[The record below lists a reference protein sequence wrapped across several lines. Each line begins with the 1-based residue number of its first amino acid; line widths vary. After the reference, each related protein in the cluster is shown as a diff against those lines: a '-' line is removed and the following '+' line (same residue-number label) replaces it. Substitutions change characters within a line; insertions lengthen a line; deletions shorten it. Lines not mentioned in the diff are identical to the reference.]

1 MRVEKYFDI
10 RYELDRKRIHELI
23 AQQTQMGKPAY
34 ICAADG
40 NILAMVNSNREYCR
54 VIDGSL
60 FSICDSSWVPVFIR
74 WIYGKKF
81 NAYRGSDIFSDIVK
95 SRKYRMLFLGTN
107 VQTLNALKSN
117 LVKEDA
123 AIEHMKF
130 CELPYCNVED
140 FDYPAIARIINEDGA
155 DIIWVALGAPKQEI
169 FMHHLQP
176 HLNKGVAIAV
186 GAVFNFF
193 SKLPGLPKSAPSW
206 MAKCR
211 LEFIHRILWE
221 PSKQLKRCWGIIVH
235 LPRILW
241 KEQRRKRKNQRK
253 VHSGDKK
260 W

>member
-1 MRVEKYFDI
+1 
-10 RYELDRKRIHELI
+10 
-23 AQQTQMGKPAY
+23 MGKPAY

-40 NILAMVNSNREYCR
+40 NILAMVNNDQEYCR

-95 SRKYRMLFLGTN
+95 SHKYRMLFLGTN
-107 VQTLNALKSN
+107 TKTLDALKSN

-123 AIEHMKF
+123 AIEHMQF
-130 CELPYCNVED
+130 CELPYCDVEE
-140 FDYPAIARIINEDGA
+140 FDYPAIARRINEDGA

-176 HLNKGVAIAV
+176 YLNKGVAIAV

-193 SKLPGLPKSAPSW
+193 SELPGLPKSAPHW

-221 PSKQLKRCWGIIVH
+221 PRKQLKRCWGIISH
-235 LPRILW
+235 LPSILW
-241 KEQRRKRKNQRK
+241 KECRRKRNNQKNNL
-253 VHSGDKK
+253 SGIGNSI
-260 W
+260 

>member
-10 RYELDRKRIHELI
+10 KYEFDKNKIHKLI
-23 AQQTQMGKPAY
+23 ALQAEKSEPAY

-40 NILAMVNSNREYCR
+40 NILAMVNSNKNYREI
-54 VIDGSL
+54 VNGSL

-81 NAYRGSDIFSDIVK
+81 QAYRGSDIFSDIVK
-95 SRKYRMLFLGTN
+95 SQKYRMIFLGTN
-107 VQTLNALKSN
+107 KETLAALKN
-117 LVKEDA
+117 NIAAENP
-123 AIEHMKF
+123 AIEQMQF
-130 CELPYCNVED
+130 CELPYCNAED
-140 FDYPAIARIINEDGA
+140 FDYPAIARTINEDGA

-169 FMHHLQP
+169 FMHHLKP

-193 SKLPGLPKSAPSW
+193 SGLPGLPKSAPHW

-221 PSKQLKRCWGIIVH
+221 PQKQLKRCWGILTH
-235 LPRILW
+235 LPHILRA
-241 KEQRRKRKNQRK
+241 EYKRKKSN
-253 VHSGDKK
+253 KK
-260 W
+260 AQKP

>member
-40 NILAMVNSNREYCR
+40 NILAMVNSNKEYCR

-169 FMHHLQP
+169 WMQT
-176 HLNKGVAIAV
+176 NA
-186 GAVFNFF
+186 
-193 SKLPGLPKSAPSW
+193 SKLDVGLMAGLGGCMDVYAGNVQRAPERWQKMGLEWLYRLLKEPSRIGRMMKLPKFVFAV
-206 MAKCR
+206 
-211 LEFIHRILWE
+211 IGQRIRG
-221 PSKQLKRCWGIIVH
+221 K
-235 LPRILW
+235 
-241 KEQRRKRKNQRK
+241 
-253 VHSGDKK
+253 
-260 W
+260 